1 MAVDREWLR
10 AELVRREGV
19 KLHVHRDP
27 KELWSLG
34 IGFCVQH
41 IPEIVAMAE
50 CAEEQ
55 DRLEDLAIN
64 ETQAYGLLE
73 KKIGEAVH
81 AVNVIFWRL
90 LPRIDTVRHTAL
102 VEMAYMLGLSELAGF
117 PLMRAAIDRGDW
129 EDAAAECLDS
139 DEGREHEEWGSD
151 RWLGIAN
158 RLREGGGLGRE

>member
-1 MAVDREWLR
+1 MAVNRDWLR
-10 AELVRREGV
+10 TQLVKTEGLV
-19 KLHVHRDP
+19 LHVHRDP
-27 KELWSLG
+27 KGLWSLG

-50 CAEEQ
+50 VAEEQ
-55 DRLEDLAIN
+55 DRLADLAIN
-64 ETQAYGLLE
+64 ETQAYGILE

-81 AVNVIFWRL
+81 AVDVIFGRL

-139 DEGREHEEWGSD
+139 EEGRQHEEWGSD
-151 RWLGIAN
+151 RWRGIAE
-158 RLREGGGLGRE
+158 RLREGEGAEP